1 MKNKRTLLLYIF
13 VSLCTLSAVGA
24 GDNHLLPLPQRY
36 SLSHTYFRLD
46 NDNVALSTSVLQ
58 QEWEAFISEIG
69 GRVTPKAGRSIEVKL
84 LPSLPDVPLNPDEA
98 YRLKVTKRQITVEAI
113 TERGVY
119 WAMQT
124 LRQLAEKKN
133 AKTRIQGCE
142 IVDWPAFRVRGFMHD
157 VGRSYISLEELKR
170 EIAVLS
176 RFKVNVFH
184 WHLTENQS
192 WRLES
197 KIFPMLND
205 SVNTTR
211 MSGKYY
217 TLEEAK
223 ELVSYCK
230 AHHILLIPEIDMPGH
245 SAAFIRTFRH
255 DMQSPEGMKILKL
268 LIDEVCETFD
278 VPYLHIGTDEVP
290 FTNPRFVPEMVSYIR
305 SKGKKVISWNPGWHY
320 KAGEVDMTQLWSYRG
335 KAQKGIPAIDSRF
348 HYLNHFDTFG
358 DIIALYNSRIYNETQ
373 GSDDLA
379 GTILAVWNDRYIP
392 SEQELIINNNF
403 YPNMLAMAE
412 RAWKGGGTEY
422 FDKNGTILPVDEQSE
437 LFQGFADFERR
448 LLWHKEHTF
457 VGYPFA
463 YVRQTQ
469 VKWNITD
476 AFPNGGDLTKVFP
489 PEQSLQDSYTYEGK
503 TYNVHPAI
511 GAGIYL
517 RHVWG
522 TLIPAF
528 YKDPQENHTAY
539 AYTYV
544 YSPKEQTVGL
554 WAEFQN
560 YGRSEADLPPLVGK
574 WDYKG
579 SRIFIN
585 DEEILPPVWT
595 ATHRTKSNEIPLG
608 NENCV
613 VRPPLKVTL
622 HKGWNKVF
630 LKLPVG
636 KFSTPEVR
644 LVKWMFTT
652 VFVTPDGQKAVDGL
666 IYSPNKELK

>member
-1 MKNKRTLLLYIF
+1 MKNKRTLFLCFFINLYTIS
-13 VSLCTLSAVGA
+13 VAWA
-24 GDNHLLPLPQRY
+24 GDYHLLPPPQKY
-36 SLSHTYFRLD
+36 SPSQVHFQLD
-46 NDNVALSTSVLQ
+46 NVMLSTPVLQ
-58 QEWEAFISEIG
+58 QEWEAFVVEMG
-69 GRVTPKAGRSIEVKL
+69 GTPVSQAARSIEVKL

-98 YRLKVTKRQITVEAI
+98 YRLKVTKRQITVEAV

-170 EIAVLS
+170 EIAILS

-217 TLEEAK
+217 TLEEAWD
-223 ELVSYCK
+223 LVSYCK

-268 LIDEVCETFD
+268 LIDEVCRTFD

-335 KAQKGIPAIDSRF
+335 KAQKGIPAIDSRL

-358 DIIALYNSRIYNETQ
+358 DIIVLYNSRIYNETQ

-392 SEQELIINNNF
+392 SEPELIINNNF

-422 FDKNGTILPVDEQSE
+422 FDKNGTILPADEQSE
-437 LFQGFADFERR
+437 VFQNFADFERR

-457 VGYPFA
+457 AGYPFA

-489 PEQSLQDSYTYEGK
+489 PEKSLQDSYTYEGK
-503 TYNVHPAI
+503 TYNVRPAI

-544 YSPKEQTVGL
+544 YSPKEQTAGL

-560 YGRSEADLPPLVGK
+560 YGRSEADLPPLAGK
-574 WDYKG
+574 WDYKE

-585 DEEILPPVWT
+585 DEEISPPVWT
-595 ATHRTKSNEIPLG
+595 ANHREKSNEIPLG

-652 VFVTPDGQKAVDGL
+652 VFVTLDGQKAVDGL